1 MALQVKRPIF
11 DIDDEAATVSAVV
24 DDVKSEIDEV
34 LRSRK
39 AQPALASKADPS
51 DGISLILKTM
61 ESSVAEID
69 RAIRK
74 LQEMRKELEEEAARV
89 QRELT
94 TYASTSQAALGSL
107 KAIGESLAKWQQ
119 PASTTST

>member
-1 MALQVKRPIF
+1 MV
-11 DIDDEAATVSAVV
+11 EE
-24 DDVKSEIDEV
+24 VKSEIDEV
-34 LRSRK
+34 LRSQK

-51 DGISLILKTM
+51 DAISLILKTT
-61 ESSVAEID
+61 ETSVAEID
-69 RAIRK
+69 RAIRN

-107 KAIGESLAKWQQ
+107 KARGESLAKGQQ